1 MWWSL
6 MIILASSA
14 CIYIYVLVRERSHQ
28 HKLPPGPSPTPIFGN
43 FFQLGSKPNESLA
56 ELAKKYGPIMTIRL
70 GHTLVVVVSS
80 ATMAKEV
87 YQKNDQALAG
97 RPSGEAIRVFD
108 YDKLTMGWTP
118 TGAHWRKIR
127 MVCNTQIFSSKKLN
141 ADQGL
146 RRQKSSIFS
155 TDLIDISSDS
165 GKELKNAV
173 HGVIE
178 EAGRPNLADHLP
190 MLSLIDPQGVRRRIT
205 GHFKTLYAILDKLVD
220 ERIQSRAS
228 SKTFGQNDL
237 LDVLLDHSQDHA
249 SEINSPHIKPQ
260 IMELLMAGGDT
271 TSVSLEWIMA
281 ELVCNPN
288 VMSKARSEIKDIV
301 GLGRE
306 VEESDIAR
314 LPYLQA
320 IIKETLRLHPTA
332 PLLIPHKAET
342 SVEIGGYTVPKNTQV
357 SVTAWAIG
365 RDPKIWEDPSSFQ
378 PERFL
383 GSDVDVK
390 GQDYDLIPFGS
401 GRRICPGMPFALRTL
416 HIILASL
423 LHSFDWK
430 LPDGMTPMDVNMD
443 YKIGLNMQMVSPLL
457 AIPIVE

>member
-1 MWWSL
+1 M
-6 MIILASSA
+6 
-14 CIYIYVLVRERSHQ
+14 
-28 HKLPPGPSPTPIFGN
+28 
-43 FFQLGSKPNESLA
+43 A
-56 ELAKKYGPIMTIRL
+56 ELSKTYGPIMTLRL

-127 MVCNTQIFSSKKLN
+127 MVCNTQIFSSKRLN

-146 RRQKSSIFS
+146 RRQKVQELIAYIRKSSLRGQAVNIGHATFFTVMNLLSSSIFS

-178 EAGRPNLADHLP
+178 EAGRANLADHLP
-190 MLSLIDPQGVRRRIT
+190 LLSLIDPQGVRRRIT
-205 GHFKTLYAILDKLVD
+205 SHFKKLYAVLDKLVD
-220 ERIQSRAS
+220 ERVQSRAS
-228 SKTFGQNDL
+228 SKTSGQNDL

-320 IIKETLRLHPTA
+320 VIKETLRLHPTA

-357 SVTAWAIG
+357 IVNAWAIG
-365 RDPKIWEDPSSFQ
+365 RDPKIWENPSSFQ

-383 GSDVDVK
+383 GSNVDVK

-443 YKIGLNMQMVSPLL
+443 YKIGLNMQMVTPLL
-457 AIPIVE
+457 AIPITE